1 MSTATRRAF
10 LRRAANAVTG
20 VLAAPAFLRVT
31 SAQAATMDTKIG
43 SMLMLG
49 FYGDAP
55 GFQSAKALARH
66 VRSGAAGGAVFLR
79 HNASSRKGVE
89 ALTAMFRDAAGRGT
103 PLLSIDQEGG
113 KVQRLGTKQGYGDIP
128 EAGRVPGRY
137 TPERA
142 ADMYAAAARE
152 LRASGFNVNL
162 APTVDLHDPSN
173 PVIGKYERAYGTD
186 PAVVAKYGA
195 AFIQGMAREGV
206 ACCAKHFPGH
216 GTSRGDS
223 HDGFVDITR
232 TWGQGEIEPFRALA
246 RVAPMVMGGHLVH
259 DTLTGGEPVTFSEPI
274 LEGVLRE
281 QLGFTGAIMTDDLDM
296 GAIRNRYSM
305 EDAVVRSVEAGND
318 IVLISNSAKPDDDL
332 APKAVRWVAQAV
344 KDGRI
349 PMSRI
354 DAAAARVE
362 AVKRGVLARA

>member
-10 LRRAANAVTG
+10 LRRAAA
-20 VLAAPAFLRVT
+20 VLAAPAVLTAT
-31 SAQAATMDTKIG
+31 SARAATMDAQIG

-49 FYGDAP
+49 FYGDTAN
-55 GFQSAKALARH
+55 FNSAKALARH
-66 VRSGAAGGAVFLR
+66 LKAGNAGGAVFLR
-79 HNASSRKGVE
+79 HNASTRSGVE
-89 ALTAMFRDAAGRGT
+89 QLTTLFRDSAGRRT

-113 KVQRLGTKQGYGDIP
+113 KVQRLGTKQGYADIL

-137 TPERA
+137 SPDKA
-142 ADMYAAAARE
+142 ADMYASAARE

-162 APTVDLHDPSN
+162 APTIDVHDPSN
-173 PVIGKYERAYGTD
+173 PVIGKYERAYGSD

-195 AFIQGMAREGV
+195 AFIRGMAREGV
-206 ACCAKHFPGH
+206 ACVAKHFPGH

-246 RVAPMVMGGHLVH
+246 RTAPMVMGGHLVH
-259 DTLTGGEPVTFSEPI
+259 DQLTGGEPVTFSESI

-305 EDAVVRSVEAGND
+305 QDAVLRSVEAGND
-318 IVLISNSAKPDDDL
+318 IILISNSAKPDDDL
-332 APKAVRWVAQAV
+332 APKAVRWVREAV
-344 KDGRI
+344 EDGRI
-349 PMSRI
+349 PPARI
-354 DAAAARVE
+354 EMAARRIE
-362 AVKRGVLARA
+362 AVKRGIAARA